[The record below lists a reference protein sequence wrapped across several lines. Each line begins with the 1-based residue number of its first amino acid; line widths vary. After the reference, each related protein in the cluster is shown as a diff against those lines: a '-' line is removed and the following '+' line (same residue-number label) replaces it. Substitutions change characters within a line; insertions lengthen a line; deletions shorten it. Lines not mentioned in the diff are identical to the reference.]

1 MVDTIPCKSELDLTE
16 SFYEKLLL
24 GAIDKPLDRKKIES
38 HDPAEYGQDTYHDLP
53 HRAKAP
59 GTKSE
64 RPFSEAETLVNSSR
78 RGNSWHANRSSTMPT
93 TIESPVEAAQSA
105 QPFQRNPSNMTS
117 SRHASPPL
125 EPPRRRTTIN
135 SATST
140 IEETEEPESRTP
152 QRSSTS
158 GTHSSRWWKSRG
170 S

>member
-1 MVDTIPCKSELDLTE
+1 MVDTIQCQSELDLTE

-24 GAIDKPLDRKKIES
+24 GSIDKRLDRKKIEAN
-38 HDPAEYGQDTYHDLP
+38 DPATHGQDTYHELP

-59 GTKSE
+59 GIDRE
-64 RPFSEAETLVNSSR
+64 RPLSEAETLVGSSR
-78 RGNSWHANRSSTMPT
+78 HGNSLHAKRSSTMRT
-93 TIESPVEAAQSA
+93 LIESPVEAAQTA
-105 QPFQRNPSNMTS
+105 QHFERNPLNVTS

-125 EPPRRRTTIN
+125 DPPRRRTTI
-135 SATST
+135 SST
-140 IEETEEPESRTP
+140 IEETDEPEPRIP